1 MSAYIGD
8 VVKNGLVLYLDAAS
22 SKSYPGSGTNWVD
35 LTGNGNDGTL
45 TNGPTFSSENKGSIG
60 FDGGDDLIEIPYTPS
75 ANITGLNLTLSCWIR
90 ASTVANSNAGAGL
103 IVRGSGQND
112 GLYEMLLLPSGSKN
126 YAFFRMYQVGNYW
139 PKLTPIELNTY
150 YHICCVY
157 DNGTARNYING
168 VQEGTGSV
176 MNSNIV
182 GGSSAV
188 INKLRVGNRFSDG
201 TARFSGRMSQVQIY
215 NRALSAAEI
224 LENYNATKGRF
235 DTPRAINSVQ
245 PRLVTNGLVMCLDA
259 GNVESYVSGSSTWFD
274 LSGNGNNFIISGPDF
289 VSSTPSHFSFLDNQ
303 TDQIYNST
311 PSFFNGLSI
320 ITVNVWARFDN
331 ISTDSGII
339 SYATANSD
347 NDYLLFYEG
356 SLSPKRFHLWFAGG
370 PPAYVN
376 YTLSSA
382 VWYNLVNV
390 VDASKNILYI
400 NGVEIS
406 SQNRTGG
413 TNLGTNG
420 YCVLGQE
427 QDSIGGG
434 FSNVQDLLGDIA
446 QVNVYNRALSASE
459 VLQNY
464 NATKGRFGL

>member
-8 VVKNGLVLYLDAAS
+8 VVKNGLVLYLDAAN

-90 ASTVANSNAGAGL
+90 ASAVANSNAGAGL

-157 DNGTARNYING
+157 DNGTARNYINA

-215 NRALSAAEI
+215 NRALSSAEI

-235 DTPRAINSVQ
+235 DTPIVINSVQ

-259 GNVESYVSGSSTWFD
+259 GNRESYVSGSSTIFD
-274 LSGNGNNFIISGPDF
+274 LSGTGNHGTLNNGPTFSSANNGSIVFDGTNDF
-289 VSSTPSHFSFLDNQ
+289 
-303 TDQIYNST
+303 
-311 PSFFNGLSI
+311 
-320 ITVNVWARFDN
+320 
-331 ISTDSGII
+331 ISTTNSVNNPQTYTVAAWFKTSTGGGKKII
-339 SYATANSD
+339 GFESSQV
-347 NDYLLFYEG
+347 G
-356 SLSPKRFHLWFAGG
+356 AGG
-370 PPAYVN
+370 N
-376 YTLSSA
+376 YDRMLYIGA
-382 VWYNLVNV
+382 NNKIYFGQ
-390 VDASKNILYI
+390 YI
-400 NGVEIS
+400 NGTVVAVSPSTYNDNIWHYIVGTYGSEGTTMRLYVDGVSVATAAAS
-406 SQNRTGG
+406 SAQNYTGWWKIG
-413 TNLGTNG
+413 GINLNSWINGVNG
-420 YCVLGQE
+420 YYTG
-427 QDSIGGG
+427 
-434 FSNVQDLLGDIA
+434 NIA
-446 QVNVYNRALSASE
+446 AAHVYNRGLSASE

-464 NATKGRFGL
+464 NALKGRFGL